1 MICKGSL
8 QVSCW
13 LWDYMA
19 TCKKER
25 EMKILFRSGKI
36 LWFFISVIAVF
47 SLNCGIPNRDSSKI
61 SLDKLTHTIKYGDE
75 TQKLS
80 NIINLNQIPQ
90 NSFPEVLGLVE
101 KLSKEADQYVR
112 AACVI
117 GLRPNVTSQLS
128 DTKNMLRERYAQSAL
143 YYNRFLSDTSPL
155 VRDITISE
163 ISSYGEVA
171 IDELET
177 MVGLL
182 TNPDFKGPW
191 LTNREDIPQVL
202 YDSILWPDLDFEQ
215 TILGTIS
222 NICGYPT
229 TKIPSEYSDVFI
241 EMVKTSEVKTK
252 KYALQALMESEVSG
266 NVINT
271 ATELLDDKDPS
282 IVVDALHLL
291 SNAGPEHAKSALNK
305 VADIL
310 VKYSEGPANN
320 VMIPAFSALDIIGY
334 DDPIVLRTLER
345 IDADEK
351 VIDPTLKRYVK
362 NLIEQFKTVRIHAN
376 DSE

>member
-1 MICKGSL
+1 
-8 QVSCW
+8 
-13 LWDYMA
+13 
-19 TCKKER
+19 
-25 EMKILFRSGKI
+25 
-36 LWFFISVIAVF
+36 
-47 SLNCGIPNRDSSKI
+47 
-61 SLDKLTHTIKYGDE
+61 
-75 TQKLS
+75 
-80 NIINLNQIPQ
+80 
-90 NSFPEVLGLVE
+90 
-101 KLSKEADQYVR
+101 
-112 AACVI
+112 
-117 GLRPNVTSQLS
+117 
-128 DTKNMLRERYAQSAL
+128 
-143 YYNRFLSDTSPL
+143 
-155 VRDITISE
+155 
-163 ISSYGEVA
+163 
-171 IDELET
+171 
-177 MVGLL
+177 
-182 TNPDFKGPW
+182 
-191 LTNREDIPQVL
+191 
-202 YDSILWPDLDFEQ
+202 
-215 TILGTIS
+215 
-222 NICGYPT
+222 
-229 TKIPSEYSDVFI
+229 
-241 EMVKTSEVKTK
+241 MVKTSEVKTK